1 MLTAFFHHREVR
13 MRFRSIVF
21 LTGVVFLLPI
31 LSAAQC
37 LIQRATYGA
46 GFNMADVTAR
56 VQSMA
61 PGGQLNF
68 RVSNSVFGDP
78 APGMKKIFQLTCG
91 DWRGRNHTYHYREGD
106 VVAMAVVAPN
116 YYPGGTWNRPNPAY
130 QGLRIIEATY
140 GHRHKVRDVTD
151 RLNAMIRGPVL
162 TFQVTNVVMGGD
174 PALGQ
179 SKTLSVY
186 YVVNGRRAH
195 RTWPEGATANI
206 P

>member
-1 MLTAFFHHREVR
+1 MEDVMKFRTA
-13 MRFRSIVF
+13 
-21 LTGVVFLLPI
+21 TFLLAVAI
-31 LSAAQC
+31 LLPSLASAQC
-37 LIQRATYGA
+37 QILRATYGA
-46 GFNMADVTAR
+46 GRRTADVTSR
-56 VQSMA
+56 VQAMA

-78 APGMKKIFQLTCG
+78 APNQKKTFQLTCG
-91 DWRGRNHTYHYREGD
+91 DWRGRSHTHHYLEGD
-106 VVAMAVVAPN
+106 VVAMAVVGPS
-116 YYPGGTWNRPNPAY
+116 YYPGGTWNRPNPSY

-162 TFQVTNVVMGGD
+162 TFQVTNVAMGGD
-174 PALGQ
+174 PALGL

-186 YVVNGRRAH
+186 YVVNGRKAH
-195 RTWPEGATANI
+195 RNYPEGTNATI

>member
-1 MLTAFFHHREVR
+1 MK
-13 MRFRSIVF
+13 FRLVALILAIIF
-21 LTGVVFLLPI
+21 LPTFA
-31 LSAAQC
+31 SAQC
-37 LIQRATYGA
+37 QIMRATYGA
-46 GFNMADVTAR
+46 GRRLADVTSR

-78 APGMKKIFQLTCG
+78 APNQNKTFSLTCG

-106 VVAMAVVAPN
+106 IVAMAVVGPS
-116 YYPGGTWNRPNPAY
+116 YYPGGTWNRPNPSY

-162 TFQVTNVVMGGD
+162 TFQATNVVMGGD
-174 PALGQ
+174 PALGL
-179 SKTLSVY
+179 SKTLSLY
-186 YVVNGRRAH
+186 YVVNGRKVH
-195 RTWPEGATANI
+195 RTWPEGATVTI

>member
-1 MLTAFFHHREVR
+1 MRFRLTAFL
-13 MRFRSIVF
+13 VF
-21 LTGVVFLLPI
+21 AALILLPT
-31 LSAAQC
+31 LAEAQC
-37 LIQRATYGA
+37 QILRAFYGA
-46 GFNMADVTAR
+46 GNRRADVTAR
-56 VQSMA
+56 VQAMA

-68 RVSNSVFGDP
+68 RVSNAIFGDP
-78 APGMKKIFQLTCG
+78 APNQKKKFQLTCG
-91 DWRGRNHTYHYREGD
+91 DWRGRSHTYHYREND
-106 VVAMAVVAPN
+106 VVAMAVVGPS
-116 YYPGGTWNRPNPAY
+116 YYPGGTWNRPNPSY

-162 TFQVTNVVMGGD
+162 TFQVTNVAMGGD

-186 YVVNGRRAH
+186 YVVNGRKAH
-195 RTWPEGATANI
+195 RNYPEGATATI